1 MTWLIGFVSPIEIKV
16 HSQGA
21 KQVLCQWKL
30 KLDILEYQD
39 MHALAFRI
47 RQQALQVTTIPKE
60 TTGMPRAHATES
72 LVKGKVEVDMFKG
85 ACVLLQVALDPAE
98 RSVVQGGAVEAV
110 GWRV

>member
-1 MTWLIGFVSPIEIKV
+1 
-16 HSQGA
+16 
-21 KQVLCQWKL
+21 
-30 KLDILEYQD
+30 
-39 MHALAFRI
+39 
-47 RQQALQVTTIPKE
+47 
-60 TTGMPRAHATES
+60 MPRAHATES